1 MKKELVFKQ
10 RINVT
15 QPKLPNYTLYT
26 ELLKE
31 IWEKKWLTNDGPLH
45 ERFRE
50 QVKDMLMVP
59 NVELFTNGH
68 LALEIA
74 LKSLELS
81 GEVITTPFTFA
92 STTHAIVNA
101 GLQPVFCDVDPATYN
116 IDAAKIEQ
124 LITPNTSAIVAVHVF
139 GTPCDVVAIE
149 EIAKKHN
156 LKVIYDAAHAFG
168 VEINGVGIGNFG
180 DISMF
185 SLHATKVFHSIEGGL
200 LTFKEEALA
209 PRLKSLKNFG
219 ITSPESVDYVGTNA
233 KMNEFQA
240 AMGLCNLETVRNDIQ
255 MRKDVYEEYVEGLK
269 EITTVQLLQQ
279 KSDVKANYSY
289 FPIVLPSQE
298 IRDRLFEVLKGY
310 NVFARKYFYPL
321 CNDFSCYHTSSKE
334 TPIAKGISDCIL
346 CLPMY
351 ADLEIEHVK
360 QITDIISFEL
370 GDQLE

>member
-1 MKKELVFKQ
+1 MKNELIFKH

-15 QPKLPNYTLYT
+15 QPKLPDYGMYT

-31 IWEKKWLTNDGPLH
+31 VWEKKWLTNDGPLH

-50 QVKDMLMVP
+50 QVRDMLMVP
-59 NVELFTNGH
+59 QAELFTNGH

-74 LKSLELS
+74 LKALDLT

-92 STTHAIVNA
+92 STTHAIANA
-101 GLQPVFCDVDPATYN
+101 GLKPVFCDVDPITYN
-116 IDAAKIEQ
+116 IDATKIER
-124 LITPNTSAIVAVHVF
+124 LITPDTSAIVAVHVF
-139 GTPCDVVAIE
+139 GTPCDVFTIE
-149 EIAKKHN
+149 AIAKKHN

-200 LTFKEEALA
+200 LTFKDESLS
-209 PRLKSLKNFG
+209 PILKSLKNFG

-255 MRKDVYEEYVEGLK
+255 MRGNVYQAYVEGLK
-269 EITTVQLLQQ
+269 DLVSVQLLPQ
-279 KSDVKANYSY
+279 DTAVKANYAY
-289 FPIVLPSQE
+289 FPIVLRSHE
-298 IRDRLFEVLKGY
+298 MRDRLFEVLKGY

-334 TPIAKGISDCIL
+334 TPIAKGISDNIL

-351 ADLEIEHVK
+351 ADLEIADVK
-360 QITDIISFEL
+360 QIAEIISFEL
-370 GDQLE
+370 GEHLE